1 VNTKFVVNPLF
12 RTSTSSFF
20 SGWQCGWKWKWK
32 FETKKRNAET
42 QPTTHPHMT
51 IQLNSTL
58 SNCDDGSK
66 NGMEWNGNGIGNEM
80 KWNGLSRDL
89 QKPRRHFR
97 RQPYHVT
104 PTVSRRLQCI
114 SSSGPRSPYPRTPAQ
129 DSVCNRWWR
138 SPGLSK
144 FRCKTMEISVSH
156 AQLAKKLYS
165 RQLCKME
172 QGAPVPS
179 HMRCTYIL
187 CTAYNRL

>member
-80 KWNGLSRDL
+80 KWLKPGLTEAPETFSPSALSRHSDSL
-89 QKPRRHFR
+89 SPPAMHFIFR
-97 RQPYHVT
+97 TQVPIPPDSGSRLRVQPLVA
-104 PTVSRRLQCI
+104 VSRIKQI
-114 SSSGPRSPYPRTPAQ
+114 S
-129 DSVCNRWWR
+129 
-138 SPGLSK
+138 L
-144 FRCKTMEISVSH
+144 
-156 AQLAKKLYS
+156 
-165 RQLCKME
+165 
-172 QGAPVPS
+172 
-179 HMRCTYIL
+179 
-187 CTAYNRL
+187 